1 MRKALYLIIYLV
13 CVPLFGLL
21 FGFIF
26 FSLFDYIN
34 GPLNEIALEISL
46 IVWGVSGLIAGIY
59 GAFMF
64 LKIDKLNKFKG
75 RIGKLE

>member
-26 FSLFDYIN
+26 FKLFDCIN

-46 IVWGVSGLIAGIY
+46 IVWGVSGLITGVY
-59 GAFMF
+59 GAFLF
-64 LKIDKLNKFKG
+64 LRAVG
-75 RIGKLE
+75 RNRKLE